1 MSIRAQ
7 TEANLVRSTEHLV
20 IHPPVTAARAVLDSL
35 MHCDQQ
41 AVGTRSVSAHSGDYA
56 VRNLHLICKY
66 DKAQLPKCGIFP
78 ACLNNDTTLIGRT
91 VLSLGSGES

>member
-7 TEANLVRSTEHLV
+7 TEMNLVHSTVHLF
-20 IHPPVTAARAVLDSL
+20 IRPPVTAVWAVLDSL

-41 AVGTRSVSAHSGDYA
+41 AVSTRSVSVHSGDYA
-56 VRNLHLICKY
+56 RRNLHLICKY

-91 VLSLGSGES
+91 ILSLGSGES